1 EVGRSQE
8 CSGQVHRIKKEQH
21 EYEDGIRDEPPEP
34 SLKRQLQDAV
44 DEGIK
49 QSSCVEEV
57 KEFLAQ
63 KDIQT
68 RQTKLGWSFQIGD
81 VPFAGYQ
88 LGSKYTLPAVV
99 EALEPHL
106 TPEHNYFQ
114 PEQKPETLEPQPQ
127 TDLEVK
133 TRENTTQRI
142 TSSPPDKRTQLRE
155 AIEQGIE
162 TSSSLEEIKESNV
175 PTEKPL
181 VDQQSLVERT
191 APVVSSW
198 LSVVSSPNHKV
209 EGENHSAHWN
219 PQTNCLTLVDEKQ
232 DTTVMVA
239 QWDENK
245 EVWLDKG
252 SSLTEEKAQYFE
264 KEVAPKVRDFKAEK
278 DKQKQISQQKSNSR
292 GFSL

>member
-1 EVGRSQE
+1 MISNLNTIKSGSISRTVCYALNQDSASVILSNTIAGLQGDTREITSHLSSVAELNERVEQPLYHISLRCAPDEEVSPVEWSEISEQFLELMELKDNPFLAVAHGDNHVHLLVSRVDYQGNCYQSSWDRYKAQDALRTIESERGYRQVLSSWEVGRCQDTP
-8 CSGQVHRIKKEQH
+8 GQVHRIKKEQH

-114 PEQKPETLEPQPQ
+114 PE
-127 TDLEVK
+127 
-133 TRENTTQRI
+133 
-142 TSSPPDKRTQLRE
+142 
-155 AIEQGIE
+155 
-162 TSSSLEEIKESNV
+162 
-175 PTEKPL
+175 
-181 VDQQSLVERT
+181 
-191 APVVSSW
+191 
-198 LSVVSSPNHKV
+198 
-209 EGENHSAHWN
+209 
-219 PQTNCLTLVDEKQ
+219 
-232 DTTVMVA
+232 
-239 QWDENK
+239 
-245 EVWLDKG
+245 
-252 SSLTEEKAQYFE
+252 
-264 KEVAPKVRDFKAEK
+264 
-278 DKQKQISQQKSNSR
+278 
-292 GFSL
+292 